1 MRAPV
6 RLGDGSPQAQ
16 VIEARRPL
24 LLAEATA
31 LSAVPAL
38 ARDAFPVRAAL
49 LVPLMVGGEV
59 IGVLTLLTAESGRTY
74 DFDGLSFAEE
84 IARRVATAIDNAQLY
99 RRAQRAVRAREDVL
113 SIVSHDLKNQLSAI
127 MMGVAAI
134 TQAAPSDERR
144 KERRK
149 LEIISRAGRRMER
162 MTSDLLDLS
171 SIEAG
176 HLAVEPDEVEVEAL
190 LGECAETWLPL
201 ARDKGLALEVAAADP
216 TLRVTCDRE
225 RVQQVFANLIGNAL
239 KFTPAGPESAIRIA
253 ADPHGAMVLF
263 SVRDTGP
270 GIPRAQQRHL
280 FNRYWQ
286 AEETARRGRGLGLY
300 IAKGIV
306 ELLGGSIWVESK
318 SSDGA
323 AFFFTLPC
331 ADEPREPPPGR
342 QLSLILDGSPGLRG
356 DDRGPAPRS

>member
-1 MRAPV
+1 M
-6 RLGDGSPQAQ
+6 
-16 VIEARRPL
+16 
-24 LLAEATA
+24 
-31 LSAVPAL
+31 
-38 ARDAFPVRAAL
+38 
-49 LVPLMVGGEV
+49 
-59 IGVLTLLTAESGRTY
+59 AESRRAY
-74 DFDGLSFAEE
+74 DAERLSFAEE
-84 IARRVATAIDNAQLY
+84 IASRVASAIDNAQMY

-134 TQAAPSDERR
+134 TAAAPANERR
-144 KERRK
+144 RERRK

-176 HLAVEPDEVEVEAL
+176 HLAMERTEVEVETL
-190 LGECAETWLPL
+190 LGECAETWLPVT
-201 ARDKGLALEVAAADP
+201 RDKGMVLEVSPADP

-225 RVQQVFANLIGNAL
+225 RVQQVFANLIGNSL
-239 KFTPAGPESAIRIA
+239 KFTQPGPGGAIRIA
-253 ADPHGAMVLF
+253 AEPCGAMVHF
-263 SVRDTGP
+263 SVKDTGP
-270 GIPRAQQRHL
+270 GIPRTQQRHL

-318 SSDGA
+318 AGEGA

-331 ADEPREPPPGR
+331 VDEPRALASLPAR
-342 QLSLILDGSPGLRG
+342 QLSLDLDDEAATVNRSPRN
-356 DDRGPAPRS
+356 AP